1 MDALSYARANAS
13 RFEAALID
21 LLRIPSISTLP
32 EHVEDVER
40 AAAWLIDEM
49 QRIGLTRAEIFQKPG
64 CLPLVYGEW
73 LGAGENAPTVL
84 VYCHY
89 DVQPARLADGWTSDP
104 FVPTARDGKLY
115 ARGALDSKLHVIVH
129 LKAAESLLAS
139 GGLKVNLKLL
149 FEGEEESGS
158 EHIIDFVAEQAE
170 LLRADVCM
178 VSDGSM
184 PDPGQPVLPYALRGI
199 VGMELVVTGPKRD
212 LHSGHYGGSVH
223 NPIQALAEIMAALHD
238 ESGRVTVPGFY
249 DAVRPVDDEERAA
262 LAAIEAWTA
271 AEWEMVAGAPSQW
284 GEPGY
289 TLHERIGARPT
300 LEFNGISGG
309 FQGEGTKTVIP
320 AQASVKI
327 TCRLVP
333 DQDPE
338 QVYALVHDY
347 IQRIT
352 PPTVQAELRLS
363 DLGAP
368 GILLDRHTQAMQAAM
383 RAYEQ
388 AWGRRPLF
396 SREGGSVPVIAA
408 LKQALACPL
417 VIMPFGY
424 KGGGAHSTDEY
435 IYPEMLHKGIHTAI
449 DFYRCLAEDQP

>member
-424 KGGGAHSTDEY
+424 KGGGAHSTDEF

-449 DFYRCLAEDQP
+449 DFYRRLAEDQP

>member
-84 VYCHY
+84 IYCHY
-89 DVQPARLADGWTSDP
+89 DVQPARLADGWTSEP

-115 ARGALDSKLHVIVH
+115 ARGALDSKLHVIAH

-170 LLRADVCM
+170 LLRADVCV

-333 DQDPE
+333 DQDP
-338 QVYALVHDY
+338 QHMYALVRDY

>member
-1 MDALSYARANAS
+1 MDTLSYARANAS

-32 EHVEDVER
+32 EHVGDVER
-40 AAAWLIDEM
+40 AASWVIDEM
-49 QRIGLTRAEIFQKPG
+49 RRIGLTRAEIFQKPG
-64 CLPLVYGEW
+64 YLPLVYGEW

-84 VYCHY
+84 IYCHY
-89 DVQPARLADGWTSDP
+89 DVQPARLADGWTSEP

-115 ARGALDSKLHVIVH
+115 ARGALDSKLHVIAH

-170 LLRADVCM
+170 LLRADVCV

-333 DQDPE
+333 DQDP
-338 QVYALVHDY
+338 QHMYALVRDY
-347 IQRIT
+347 IQSIT

-424 KGGGAHSTDEY
+424 KGGGAHSTDEF

-449 DFYRCLAEDQP
+449 DFYRRLAEDQP

>member
-64 CLPLVYGEW
+64 YLPLVYGEW

-84 VYCHY
+84 IYCHY
-89 DVQPARLADGWTSDP
+89 DVQPARLADGWTSEP

-115 ARGALDSKLHVIVH
+115 ARGALDSKLHVIAH

-170 LLRADVCM
+170 LLRADVCV

-333 DQDPE
+333 DQDP
-338 QVYALVHDY
+338 QHMYALVRDY

>member
-1 MDALSYARANAS
+1 MDTLSYARANAS

-64 CLPLVYGEW
+64 YLPLVYGEW

-84 VYCHY
+84 IYCHY
-89 DVQPARLADGWTSDP
+89 DVQPARLADGWTSEP

-115 ARGALDSKLHVIVH
+115 ARGALDSKLHVIAH

-170 LLRADVCM
+170 LLRADVCV

-333 DQDPE
+333 DQDP
-338 QVYALVHDY
+338 QHMYALVRDY

>member
-64 CLPLVYGEW
+64 YLPLVYGEW

-84 VYCHY
+84 IYCHY
-89 DVQPARLADGWTSDP
+89 DVQPARLADGWTSEP

-115 ARGALDSKLHVIVH
+115 ARGALDSKLHVIAH

-170 LLRADVCM
+170 LLRADVCV

-333 DQDPE
+333 DQDP
-338 QVYALVHDY
+338 QHMYALVRDY

-424 KGGGAHSTDEY
+424 KGGGAHSTDEF

-449 DFYRCLAEDQP
+449 DFYRRLAEDQP

>member
-84 VYCHY
+84 IYCHY
-89 DVQPARLADGWTSDP
+89 DVQPARLADGWTSEP

-115 ARGALDSKLHVIVH
+115 ARGALDSKLHVIAH

-170 LLRADVCM
+170 LLRADVCV

-424 KGGGAHSTDEY
+424 KGGGAHSTDEF

-449 DFYRCLAEDQP
+449 DFYRRLAEDQP